1 VNNIA
6 KLGVDLTLGLD
17 SFMFFDDDPINI
29 VSVSSMLPEV
39 LAIRWPESQ
48 AEQANV
54 LNHLWALDATSEY
67 VSSGGVNVNALRTGM
82 YFLPTVDGHC
92 L

>member
-67 VSSGGVNVNALRTGM
+67 AYRYVLSTNGRWTLSVMFRN
-82 YFLPTVDGHC
+82 
-92 L
+92 